1 MVNTVSVKRRNS
13 INLDNIE
20 NIDISLD
27 NFRKAFDREP
37 TQDEI
42 AMMMVLKARKQ
53 EKQINT
59 SNTGNLMQRSKISQ
73 DIALAR
79 ASRALKDKVKCTPR
93 GIQVNKMLNYGLTAE
108 QIMDVLQLS
117 EVQVSATV
125 ERFKLPRP
133 VTDLVFHQKV
143 RN

>member
-1 MVNTVSVKRRNS
+1 MVNTVSVERRNS
-13 INLDNIE
+13 INMDNV
-20 NIDISLD
+20 DISLD
-27 NFRKAFDREP
+27 NFRKAFERDP

-42 AMMMVLKARKQ
+42 AMMMRLKALKQ
-53 EKQINT
+53 ERQINT
-59 SNTGNLMQRSKISQ
+59 SNTGKLMDRSKVSQ
-73 DIALAR
+73 ELAIAR
-79 ASRALKDKVKCTPR
+79 ANRKLQNKVKCTPR
-93 GIQVNKMLNYGLTAE
+93 GIQINKMLNYGLTAE

-133 VTDLVFHQKV
+133 VTDLFYDQKV

>member
-59 SNTGNLMQRSKISQ
+59 SNTGNLMSRSKISQ
-73 DIALAR
+73 DIAIAR
-79 ASRALKDKVKCTPR
+79 ANKALKDKVKCTPR

-108 QIMDVLQLS
+108 QIMDVLQLN
-117 EVQVSATV
+117 EVQVSATI

>member
-1 MVNTVSVKRRNS
+1 MVNTVSVERRNS
-13 INLDNIE
+13 INMDNV
-20 NIDISLD
+20 DISLD
-27 NFRKAFDREP
+27 NFRKAFERDP

-42 AMMMVLKARKQ
+42 AMMMKLKALNQ
-53 EKQINT
+53 ERQINT
-59 SNTGNLMQRSKISQ
+59 SNTGNLMQRSKVSQ
-73 DIALAR
+73 ELAIAR
-79 ASRALKDKVKCTPR
+79 ANRKLQNKVKCTPR

-108 QIMDVLQLS
+108 QIMDVLQLT

-133 VTDLVFHQKV
+133 VTDLFYDQKV

>member
-117 EVQVSATV
+117 EVQVSATI

>member
-93 GIQVNKMLNYGLTAE
+93 GIQINKMLNYGLTAE

-117 EVQVSATV
+117 EVQVSATI

>member
-1 MVNTVSVKRRNS
+1 MVNVITVAPGK
-13 INLDNIE
+13 NIDLE
-20 NIDISLD
+20 GVDISLD
-27 NFRKAFDREP
+27 NFRKAFGREP

-53 EKQINT
+53 EKQINI
-59 SNTGNLMQRSKISQ
+59 SNTGNLMQRSKVSQ
-73 DIALAR
+73 DIAIAR
-79 ASRALKDKVKCTPR
+79 ANKALKDKVKCTPR

-108 QIMDVLQLS
+108 QIMDVLQLT
-117 EVQVSATV
+117 EVQVSTTI

>member
-59 SNTGNLMQRSKISQ
+59 SNTGNLMQRSKVSQ
-73 DIALAR
+73 ELAIAR
-79 ASRALKDKVKCTPR
+79 ANKALKDKVKCTPR
-93 GIQVNKMLNYGLTAE
+93 GIQINKMLNYGLTAE
-108 QIMDVLQLS
+108 QIMDVLQLT
-117 EVQVSATV
+117 EVQVSATI

>member
-1 MVNTVSVKRRNS
+1 MVNAVSVKRRNS

-37 TQDEI
+37 NEADI
-42 AMMMVLKARKQ
+42 AMMMKLKALKQ
-53 EKQINT
+53 ERQINT
-59 SNTGNLMQRSKISQ
+59 SNTGNLMQRSKVSQ
-73 DIALAR
+73 ELAIAR
-79 ASRALKDKVKCTPR
+79 ANKALKSKVKCTPR
-93 GIQVNKMLNYGLTAE
+93 GIQINKMLNYGLTAE
-108 QIMDVLQLS
+108 QIMDVLQLT
-117 EVQVSATV
+117 EVQVSATI

>member
-93 GIQVNKMLNYGLTAE
+93 GIQINKMLNYGLTAE
-108 QIMDVLQLS
+108 QIMDVLQLT
-117 EVQVSATV
+117 EVQVSATI

>member
-1 MVNTVSVKRRNS
+1 MVNTVSVERRNS
-13 INLDNIE
+13 INMDNV
-20 NIDISLD
+20 DISLD
-27 NFRKAFDREP
+27 NFRKAFERDP

-42 AMMMVLKARKQ
+42 AMMMKLKALKQ
-53 EKQINT
+53 ERQINT
-59 SNTGNLMQRSKISQ
+59 SNTGNLMDRSKVSQ
-73 DIALAR
+73 ELAIAR
-79 ASRALKDKVKCTPR
+79 ANRKLQNKVKCTPR
-93 GIQVNKMLNYGLTAE
+93 GIQINKMLNYGLTAE

-133 VTDLVFHQKV
+133 VTDLFYDQKV

>member
-1 MVNTVSVKRRNS
+1 MVNTITVSPEKS
-13 INLDNIE
+13 IDLE
-20 NIDISLD
+20 GVDISLD
-27 NFRKAFDREP
+27 NFRKAFERDP

-73 DIALAR
+73 EIALAR
-79 ASRALKDKVKCTPR
+79 ANRELSNKVKCTPR
-93 GIQVNKMLNYGLTAE
+93 GIQINKMLNYGLTPE
-108 QIMDVLQLS
+108 QIMDVLQLT
-117 EVQVSATV
+117 EVQVSATI

-133 VTDLVFHQKV
+133 VDELFYHQKV

>member
-37 TQDEI
+37 NEADI
-42 AMMMVLKARKQ
+42 AMMMKLKALKQ
-53 EKQINT
+53 ERQINT
-59 SNTGNLMQRSKISQ
+59 SNTGNLMSRSKISQ
-73 DIALAR
+73 DIAIAR
-79 ASRALKDKVKCTPR
+79 ANKALKDKVKCTPR
-93 GIQVNKMLNYGLTAE
+93 GIQINKMLNYGLTAE
-108 QIMDVLQLS
+108 QIMDVLQLN
-117 EVQVSATV
+117 EVQVSATI

>member
-1 MVNTVSVKRRNS
+1 MVNTVSVERRNS
-13 INLDNIE
+13 INMDNV
-20 NIDISLD
+20 DISLD
-27 NFRKAFDREP
+27 NFRKAFERDP

-42 AMMMVLKARKQ
+42 AMMMKLKALKQ
-53 EKQINT
+53 ERQINT
-59 SNTGNLMQRSKISQ
+59 SNTGNLMDRSKVSQ
-73 DIALAR
+73 ELAIAR
-79 ASRALKDKVKCTPR
+79 ANRKLQNKVKCTPR

-133 VTDLVFHQKV
+133 VTDLFYDQKV

>member
-1 MVNTVSVKRRNS
+1 MVNTVSVNRRNS

-27 NFRKAFDREP
+27 NFRKAFNREP
-37 TQDEI
+37 NEADI
-42 AMMMVLKARKQ
+42 AMMMKLKALKQ
-53 EKQINT
+53 ERQINT
-59 SNTGNLMQRSKISQ
+59 SNTGNLMSRSKISQ
-73 DIALAR
+73 DIAIAG
-79 ASRALKDKVKCTPR
+79 ANKALKNKVKCTPR
-93 GIQVNKMLNYGLTAE
+93 GIQINKMLNYGLTAE
-108 QIMDVLQLS
+108 QIMDVLQLT
-117 EVQVSATV
+117 EVQVSATI

>member
-1 MVNTVSVKRRNS
+1 MVNVITVAPGK
-13 INLDNIE
+13 NIDLE
-20 NIDISLD
+20 GVDISLD
-27 NFRKAFDREP
+27 NFRKAFGREP

-53 EKQINT
+53 EKQINI
-59 SNTGNLMQRSKISQ
+59 SNTGNLMQRSKVSQ
-73 DIALAR
+73 DIAIAR
-79 ASRALKDKVKCTPR
+79 ANKALKDKVKCTPR
-93 GIQVNKMLNYGLTAE
+93 GIQINKMLNYGLTAE
-108 QIMDVLQLS
+108 QIMDVLQLT
-117 EVQVSATV
+117 EVQVSATI

>member
-1 MVNTVSVKRRNS
+1 MVNTVSVNRRNN

-27 NFRKAFDREP
+27 NFRKAFNREP
-37 TQDEI
+37 NEADI
-42 AMMMVLKARKQ
+42 AMMMKLKALKQ
-53 EKQINT
+53 ERQINT
-59 SNTGNLMQRSKISQ
+59 SNTGNLMSRSKISQ
-73 DIALAR
+73 DIAIAR
-79 ASRALKDKVKCTPR
+79 ANKALKDKVKCTPR

-117 EVQVSATV
+117 EVQVSATI